1 MNNLEIESTP
11 KTPSIN
17 FNADTGVLIIEGR
30 LIPEDPQKF
39 FSLLTDWL
47 ARYKPASGIKTLM
60 RVRLHY
66 YNSTSIKRLLHLFQ
80 ALEGLHAQGHEIKI
94 NWEYE
99 EGDDDSIM
107 DGEDYKSLLKVPFE
121 IVKVE

>member
-11 KTPSIN
+11 KTPRID
-17 FNADTGVLIIEGR
+17 FNAATGVLIIEGR
-30 LIPEDPQKF
+30 LIPEDPEKF

-47 ARYKPASGIKTLM
+47 AQYKPAQGLKTLF

-80 ALEGLHAQGHEIKI
+80 ALEGLHKQGHEIKI

-99 EGDDDSIM
+99 EGDDDSVM
-107 DGEDYKSLLKVPFE
+107 DGEDYKSLLKIPFE
-121 IVKVE
+121 IVKV